1 MPSLENWGGGLKS
14 LTWHANSPH
23 TPSVQTLQ
31 QTTTKILYRDF
42 RKKKY
47 KKKYIYIYIY
57 RERERERE
65 SVEKKI
71 YKYEEKLTTHTPT
84 SQYVSSISDGFTC
97 LFHNEASLLFGL
109 FV

>member
-1 MPSLENWGGGLKS
+1 MPRLENWGGGLKS

-31 QTTTKILYRDF
+31 QTTTKILYRDG
-42 RKKKY
+42 RKKY
-47 KKKYIYIYIY
+47 ILKKKIYIYIYI
-57 RERERERE
+57 ERERE
-65 SVEKKI
+65 SVEKNI

-84 SQYVSSISDGFTC
+84 SHYVSSISDGFTC